1 MANLNLERDIDI
13 TKFLPSVTDQSRDIV
28 AALQAEN
35 VELTALWNA
44 YISIFENQFIDYAGE
59 YGLSQWESMLDII
72 PKSTDAVED
81 RRFRILTYLKGNRP
95 YTDEKLEEL
104 LDQLCGANGYLIERD
119 YDKYSFT
126 FKLNLGVKS
135 QLDSA
140 ADMLERIIPKNL
152 LLTVTLNYN
161 RHKDLKQK
169 FTHGGM
175 KPYTH
180 KSLREDVL

>member
-35 VELTALWNA
+35 IELAALWSA
-44 YISIFENQFIDYAGE
+44 YISIFENQFIAYAGE

-72 PKSTDAVED
+72 PKSNDTLED

-104 LDQLCGANGYLIERD
+104 LDDLCGSVGYVIERD
-119 YDKYSFT
+119 YNAFTFT

-135 QLDSA
+135 QMDSA

-161 RHKDLKQK
+161 RHCDLRQK
-169 FTHGGM
+169 FTHGEM
-175 KPYTH
+175 KAYTH